1 MGTFCPCCER
11 ENLPEMLRETRLEAC
26 GDMLGNWLRDWD
38 VQGSELG
45 LLVVKGNA
53 YVAPL
58 QMCSCASQQHY

>member
-1 MGTFCPCCER
+1 
-11 ENLPEMLRETRLEAC
+11 MLRETRLEAC

-45 LLVVKGNA
+45 LLVVKGKA
-53 YVAPL
+53 YVAPM